1 MRHNTKIHYIPYN
14 KDNTPGFCTF
24 VEAYKYWCRSDGK
37 YAVKGA
43 TAWDHWYLINMFA
56 CDDAAEAAADPKVE
70 CPDCSLLMS
79 VDGECTACES
89 REWLFT

>member
-1 MRHNTKIHYIPYN
+1 MRDRDKIHYIPFTP
-14 KDNTPGFCTF
+14 DNTPGYFTF
-24 VEAYKYWCRSDGK
+24 TEAYKYWCRAEGFR
-37 YAVKGA
+37 GA
-43 TAWDHWYLINMFA
+43 SPWDHWYLLNMWA

-79 VDGECTACES
+79 ADGECAACES